1 MFYPDSQ
8 DSETEGNQGDIVRVD
23 ILPLSGALINR
34 IYYSYYLFPLLIMF
48 LLKLLWSAFIYLWK
62 YTRKYI
68 FMYKTFRNFFG
79 SIL

>member
-34 IYYSYYLFPLLIMF
+34 IYYSNYLFPLLIMF
-48 LLKLLWSAFIYLWK
+48 LLKLL
-62 YTRKYI
+62 
-68 FMYKTFRNFFG
+68 
-79 SIL
+79 